1 MHMGYAIQ
9 WWLFTAMVPVG
20 WVILVRRERRERL
33 AAREAAA
40 QEADG
45 TAEPV
50 AAAVASP

>member
-33 AAREAAA
+33 AARGAAA
-40 QEADG
+40 QDSA
-45 TAEPV
+45 TAEP
-50 AAAVASP
+50 AAPAVASP